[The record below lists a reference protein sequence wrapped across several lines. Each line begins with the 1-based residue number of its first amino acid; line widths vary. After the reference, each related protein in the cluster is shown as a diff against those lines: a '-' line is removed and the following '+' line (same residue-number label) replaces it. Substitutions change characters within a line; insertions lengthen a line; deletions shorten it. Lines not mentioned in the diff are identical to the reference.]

1 MLTKVSTNSIGMV
14 ERITSPN
21 IMQNDFAEDNHTN
34 HVVKSQSSASELNGI
49 LKHKQSY
56 ASDTIVNGTLANHNE
71 ETIEQDIQ
79 NNNFVN
85 KPDSLNKI
93 ESNNILTNRT
103 PSPSPSDQGKNLF
116 SPIKR
121 AKSLKN
127 KNKVNFE
134 ENSRALPRRSIPLL
148 TREDGQSSRLRRIS
162 DEDDLS
168 SCANEEKESELKQLK
183 KDLERIKKTLKKYE
197 SKLESQEIA
206 SKLEDVSENTDENDP
221 DLTAQQRAN
230 RNRVI
235 INIGGIRHEIY
246 RSTLKNIPDT
256 RLSWIAEESAIHS
269 PEYDPITKEFF
280 FDRHPQVFSH
290 ILNYY
295 RTGNLHVPYD
305 VCGPLFEDEL
315 QYWGIDDSQVES
327 CCWLTYRQHRDAQDT
342 LKEFEGIEFEKDFDD
357 DSEPDLSKYG
367 FNVDEDGQNNDEQTW
382 YQRWQPVL
390 WKLMED
396 PLSSKKAK
404 VLAQIS
410 MFLILLSVI
419 LFCLETMYYF
429 SGNEDRLLVLNS
441 LEGLCVLY
449 FTIELSIRFA
459 FCPDKIRFLK
469 GIMNWIDFLAIIPFF
484 VTVTMKF
491 GFGIEDDLGYLQS
504 IRIIRVFR
512 IIKLSK
518 HSVGLQIL
526 GHTLKAS
533 FRELLLLIFFL
544 VIGIVIFS
552 SLVYYCEYRQKDTK
566 FLSIPTTFW
575 WAVITMTTVGYGD
588 MVPETVWGRI
598 IGGLCSVSGV
608 LMIALPVPVI
618 VNNFNLYYSHAQ
630 ARLKLPKKKR
640 RMLCGAAN
648 ALKGPAMEEF
658 DRRNEDEDSPLSIT
672 RRAPLAVEVSNTDS
686 EEDEDNTT
694 EKLAALRLK
703 RFARRDSNMFA
714 VQRNGDLSPH
724 TVTRNGSYALQKRR
738 SLLPTMNSL
747 PEIEQ

>member
-34 HVVKSQSSASELNGI
+34 HIVKSQSSAVELNGI

-56 ASDTIVNGTLANHNE
+56 ASDTIVNGTLANHKE
-71 ETIEQDIQ
+71 ETIEQDIE

-103 PSPSPSDQGKNLF
+103 PSPSSPSDQGKNLF

-127 KNKVNFE
+127 KNKVNFQ
-134 ENSRALPRRSIPLL
+134 ENSRVLPRRSIPLL
-148 TREDGQSSRLRRIS
+148 TREDGQSSGLRRIS
-162 DEDDLS
+162 DENDLS

-230 RNRVI
+230 RNRVV

-246 RSTLKNIPDT
+246 RSTLNNIPDT

-342 LKEFEGIEFEKDFDD
+342 LKEFEG
-357 DSEPDLSKYG
+357 LSFYC
-367 FNVDEDGQNNDEQTW
+367 F
-382 YQRWQPVL
+382 
-390 WKLMED
+390 
-396 PLSSKKAK
+396 
-404 VLAQIS
+404 
-410 MFLILLSVI
+410 VI
-419 LFCLETMYYF
+419 YKSTH
-429 SGNEDRLLVLNS
+429 SNLVP
-441 LEGLCVLY
+441 GVFMVCV
-449 FTIELSIRFA
+449 S
-459 FCPDKIRFLK
+459 
-469 GIMNWIDFLAIIPFF
+469 
-484 VTVTMKF
+484 
-491 GFGIEDDLGYLQS
+491 
-504 IRIIRVFR
+504 
-512 IIKLSK
+512 
-518 HSVGLQIL
+518 
-526 GHTLKAS
+526 
-533 FRELLLLIFFL
+533 
-544 VIGIVIFS
+544 
-552 SLVYYCEYRQKDTK
+552 
-566 FLSIPTTFW
+566 
-575 WAVITMTTVGYGD
+575 
-588 MVPETVWGRI
+588 
-598 IGGLCSVSGV
+598 
-608 LMIALPVPVI
+608 
-618 VNNFNLYYSHAQ
+618 
-630 ARLKLPKKKR
+630 
-640 RMLCGAAN
+640 
-648 ALKGPAMEEF
+648 
-658 DRRNEDEDSPLSIT
+658 
-672 RRAPLAVEVSNTDS
+672 
-686 EEDEDNTT
+686 
-694 EKLAALRLK
+694 
-703 RFARRDSNMFA
+703 
-714 VQRNGDLSPH
+714 
-724 TVTRNGSYALQKRR
+724 
-738 SLLPTMNSL
+738 
-747 PEIEQ
+747 